1 MPDDLFDK
9 AIALLRK
16 AGNTVALTG
25 AGASTE
31 SSIPDFRGKNGL
43 WSRYDPIEYG
53 TLGAFKADPVKVWQ
67 MLAGLL
73 DIVDTKP
80 NKGHKGLAVLE
91 QLGLLN
97 GIITQNID
105 GLHRKGGSRNI
116 IEFHGGLD
124 TFSCL
129 ACGAGY
135 DLGFVQAG
143 KLPPHCQS
151 CGAILKPDI
160 IFFDE
165 LISDTV
171 LNRTEEML
179 ASVDLL
185 LVAGTSCQVQPAAR
199 IPFIVYN
206 RGGKIIEINR
216 EPVLQDI
223 AAVTLKGSFA
233 TIMEKLVGR
242 LTQEA
247 SSHP

>member
-1 MPDDLFDK
+1 MSEDSFDQ
-9 AIALLRK
+9 AVELLRK
-16 AGNTVALTG
+16 SRNSVALTG

-43 WSRYDPIEYG
+43 WSRYDPVEYG
-53 TLGAFKADPVKVWQ
+53 TLGAFKADPEKVWQ
-67 MLAGLL
+67 MLASLL
-73 DIVDTKP
+73 EIINAKP
-80 NKGHKGLAVLE
+80 NRGHIGLATLE
-91 QLGLLN
+91 QLGLLT

-116 IEFHGGLD
+116 IEFHGTLD

-135 DLGFVQAG
+135 DLDFVKAG
-143 KLPPHCQS
+143 ILPPHCQS

-165 LISDTV
+165 LIPDAVMS
-171 LNRTEEML
+171 RTEEML

-216 EPVLQDI
+216 EPVLQHI
-223 AAVTLKGSFA
+223 AAVTLEGSFA
-233 TIMEKLVGR
+233 AVVEKLVER
-242 LTQEA
+242 LA
-247 SSHP
+247 